1 MKIRWF
7 DIKLRKKKKKNKTKT
22 EWDLQTVHKT
32 NKNIYNPMP
41 NAYIQFDNFSN
52 FECYKL

>member
-7 DIKLRKKKKKNKTKT
+7 DIKLRKKKKKNETKT